1 MAVATDG
8 NHHFRSDGN
17 AVQVNLLYTVINL
30 QPAYI
35 EGWLGM
41 VTQPGD
47 SGELSALSL
56 RGEYVF
62 EVPAALD
69 VAKGEVVRIDTT
81 DLTGHT
87 PDDTAYNKNAA
98 SATNLSFFKA
108 TMDKNGSNLVTGIL
122 MLGSG

>member
-1 MAVATDG
+1 MAVATNG
-8 NHHFRSDGN
+8 NHHFRSDGQS
-17 AVQVNLLYTVINL
+17 VQVNLLYTVINL

-41 VTQPGD
+41 VTHPGA

-62 EVPAALD
+62 EVPSGLA
-69 VAKGEVVRIDTT
+69 VAKGEIVRIDTT

-87 PDDTAYNKNAA
+87 PDDTAYNKSAA

-108 TMDKNGSNLVTGIL
+108 TMDKDGNHRVTGIL
-122 MLGSG
+122 MLGV